1 MKYIVSDDHCQ
12 QEDLDTLA
20 TTTNSTTKTNS
31 TITTNSSTP
40 NTTHS
45 QQINIL
51 QSAMSDSLEPQI
63 PVIAKTIHSSSV
75 QQHTRANVN
84 CLAFQGQKGP
94 ALPLATSNVQT
105 RLPISLLVAP
115 AGTPSSTS
123 ALVSIDVL
131 NTKNSSHLIDSAEN
145 DLSNAIVFNNCDHP
159 CIFDHIYYRPELAA
173 FSNSLLESIYTTDV
187 APLVTAFLQP
197 QLTTVKSLGRTLQS
211 TANMTPVPSSTL
223 ISVSNPLVWFDHVFY
238 CVNSQPLSEPSP
250 CIAPSKAA
258 IQNNKYLKQGIV
270 LHSIDEILQSI
281 READRK
287 HDNSTSTLSLSYI
300 GVVGDRVFDLLAPT
314 GANISLP
321 RRNIDSASSL
331 EIPSI
336 HQLTSL
342 SEAVNILLRGLGSRQ
357 TLVDQAAHTPDA
369 IPGIILT
376 LSLTRRTWN
385 VSTDSYNT
393 FASKFNFVD
402 LIIPKSSDSSSKT
415 SPNVDSAQIQHHLA
429 SIEPILA
436 ALAAGRPVM
445 DSDFESSKLAMH
457 LKDSISSESSMCRLL
472 ARISPK
478 QIDLSSSCDILSFS
492 NRIRH
497 IPPTV
502 STEII
507 DEQVL
512 ATLSCKD
519 LQQTVIKLQNEI
531 KTLTDTSRSNLAG
544 PTLSDHKLIHNTA
557 ALLPPDLKH
566 VNALVQ
572 SKLDSLRV
580 DYKNLERHY
589 NFISTELALAQ
600 LNSSASV
607 NPSSDKRALLE
618 HGQLVTG
625 PFLDPHVDS
634 TRARSNSVNS
644 AESYTPSGMAGVS
657 GGKHENNS
665 MQTLYSSVGSS
676 NSYLDE
682 FNQSLLESTQVSSSD
697 STKIGSAS
705 LNDYK
710 HSLSTGD
717 VNLLTT
723 DNRIRMLEARLFEVT
738 RVARYYR
745 NQLFHHTNVQD
756 NIKDVNS
763 IDLTKQLP
771 VSVYI
776 EQLELQNK
784 TLKNIMQTQ
793 ETRLCQVTQTADQ
806 KLIDAHRVHTT
817 NAGSFENTC
826 TTSNTLSLHEHTT
839 NSTIPLLKVQNT
851 RTAHIEKIE
860 PNLADSKADCLTTDV
875 STKDAFTN
883 TDVIS
888 VSPRSKSTQND
899 FASSPVLELTQQDL
913 ALAWLQGESGIANY
927 KMHLLTTDFSK
938 QLEKRD
944 TDLSLTNAEHA
955 NVLTKL
961 ALSEDHI
968 KKHVDTLTEKQQL
981 IDQLKDDIKTLEGK
995 HDPFVKKHFELE
1007 TRFAEHISKRN
1018 NEVSQYEETV
1028 QILYGNVRDAR
1039 VQIQSLAHQNSL
1051 LQQKLESS
1059 AKSLSSAISPTDSAL
1074 NTPHES
1080 VATVDTRTLDFETE
1094 HKALQP
1100 QPPKSSQNAKTDEAL
1115 ILKIKYLQRLLQ
1127 SNVSN
1132 LEATKADHAAL
1143 VAELRAQLDNLTQS
1157 NNTLGTEYANSLQRY
1172 ADFLEKHKHLE
1183 SEYELLQKKHD
1194 HLTYVSS
1201 ESSAQSQAEIVQLKL
1216 KLDRM
1221 AVVSPTLTSE
1231 RAIAPVYFNLPPA
1244 GRSISPTSRPIS
1256 PDPTSAASFVSVSGR
1271 ASNRELMRLLN
1282 QLSIKCQQIDSQG
1295 IARLAW
1301 LAGELGIVSW
1311 KLHEEQEISAE
1322 LRRIVDSASQREQ
1335 RFVTIIEQLQDQLT
1349 APADKEL
1356 DQDESEL
1363 TVNDLRSKLAYA
1375 EATQRALSRTV
1386 EYYKMAYQHR
1396 DSDSSLEE
1404 LEKSRTVSVNNT
1416 PILLD
1421 TPSIQSKAQKSTPG
1435 SISDHSRDS
1444 LVKSHAPLK
1453 TNDGLVSSMKSLGE
1467 HENQS
1472 LDSVTQDQF
1481 DVHKMQKE
1489 LVRLSQL
1496 EVLYNALQNRM
1507 ALITRLESATQTPT
1521 VLTESQSTETLND
1534 VQDSNMLA
1542 VESESRSLSK
1552 HSSELDSTPV
1562 ADFCNIGAHESEY
1575 KLSTNLQLELHE
1587 LQSKYADLHQ
1597 NYMQKMSNIEN
1608 SACKFTQTMG
1618 ILQPVQVV
1626 KSLTMTDTSTSPI
1639 EFEPTNDR
1647 EHSLEVDTPVQNLK
1661 LENANGLQN
1670 YSSSY
1675 IADIENEA
1683 VLLRDR
1689 IVILEQLL
1697 ESKKSDSQASESAFS
1712 SDKLHEAAHLA
1723 FSTPKSV
1730 QNNDAQ
1736 IESQPEFSAHAI
1748 GTKLWEN
1755 EDKIEVGQDRGIADQ
1770 SHNIEKEK
1778 TGNPSALSN
1787 MWTGWFTRNT
1797 TQDLNSSYTA
1807 DHNTANSP
1815 TPQNYQVS
1823 RDDQPGTG
1831 FVANETQYY
1840 FPIQAEN
1847 ASLNGSPVLS
1857 EISENGDQS
1866 RDLAALSSTGVATSF
1881 QPSSHMDTIC
1891 MADRLSAALSDKDAL
1906 TARLAELQAQVDS
1919 QATLQAETQSA
1930 VHLAEQNLF
1939 STRQEN
1945 MRLVMK
1951 TQEMD
1956 TLISQLQ
1963 HRSLER
1969 SSFDVNNVHPVA
1981 VAEKEVQTIFNAD
1994 PNSANL
2000 SIANARIRHLE
2011 FSLQSY
2017 KDNLEQKTKELQSQP
2032 KVEDIPDNIS
2042 VKSKSNG
2049 WGNWFGIKPSS
2060 LSVPEV
2066 VYGNIST
2073 EETERM
2079 LQDDDDSFETESKLD
2094 NASRLSISRS
2104 SNVNTI
2110 PTQARQKEYHDL
2122 ENAQIYIK
2130 ELESKLASF
2139 THQASNVAKQCN
2151 GDHDDFNKRH
2161 MDQETQLSCLKKE
2174 AGDLQ
2179 ETVLKLSNEK
2189 TLTLMKMENE
2199 RQELQSRIAYLED
2212 LQQTFTLQKDK
2223 LETTIMGNIGKHDQ
2237 EKAELEAERDALLK
2251 QLDELQEHHD
2261 TAKSR
2266 SVELETTIMGNIGKH
2281 DQEKAELEAER
2292 DALLKQLDELQEHHD
2307 TAKSRSVELETT
2319 IMGNVEKHDQEKAE
2333 LEAERDALL
2342 KQLDELQEH
2351 HDTAKSRSVELETT
2365 IMGNV
2370 EKHDQEKAELE
2381 AERDALLKQL
2391 DELQEHH
2398 DTAKSRSVELET
2410 TIMGNVEKHDQE
2422 KAELEAER
2430 DALLKQ
2436 LDELQEHHD
2445 TAKSRSVE
2453 LETTIMGNIG
2463 KHDQEKAELEA
2474 ERDALLKQ
2482 LDELQEHHDTAKSR
2496 SVELETTI
2504 MGNAEKY
2511 GQERTEFEAER
2522 DALLKQLDELQE
2534 HHDTA
2539 KSRSVELETT
2549 IMGNVEKHDQE
2560 KAELEAERDAL
2571 LKQLDELQEHHDT
2584 AKSRS
2589 VELETTIMGNIGKHD
2604 QERTEFEAER
2614 DALLKQLDEL
2624 QEHHDTAKSRS
2635 VELETT
2641 IMGNVEKHD
2650 QEKAEL
2656 EAERDALL
2664 KQLDELQEHHDTA
2677 KSRSVELETT
2687 IMGNVEKH
2695 DQEKAEL
2702 EAERDALLKQLD
2714 ELQEH
2719 HDTAKSRSV
2728 ELETTIMGNI
2738 GKHDQEK
2745 AELEAER
2752 DALLKQLDELQEH
2765 HDTAKSR
2772 SVELETTIMGNVEK
2786 HDQEKAE
2793 LEAERDALLKQ
2804 LDELQEHH
2812 TIAKSRSVELETTI
2826 MDNIGKHD
2834 QEKAELEAERDALL
2848 KQLDELQEHHT
2859 IAKSRSVELE
2869 TTIMDNIGKHDQ
2881 EKAELE
2887 AERDALLKQLDELQ
2901 EHYGTAKRNNAELI
2915 STVQDAHDYISKL
2928 QSDLSHVSDQLN
2940 ALQARNFSL
2949 DSPQPN
2955 FYASESSIISQ
2966 NNLIRGIE
2974 ADKANL
2980 ADHIAQAEI
2989 DRHRQY
2995 VLADSKSPLSTTTIV
3010 TTTTTTHA
3018 LPPDA
3023 DTQHSDDNDD
3033 DDIVLLKTR
3042 AGPTY
3047 QPPIV
3052 NFSSPNEYVG
3062 NAFNDNR
3069 NLRSFAPTSQLP
3081 ATSQLDQPN
3090 TAQFEPSGLKHHEY
3104 HGIQPST
3111 AHKTVCQ
3118 PIPNNFTDSSY
3129 KQHIYASS
3137 DACLQ
3142 TDMSSQDIEALGDEM
3157 CELLLAVK
3165 QYKAT
3170 ILEAEQLQNQIQ
3182 DLEEWNQQLLDS
3194 LDAERGMRIESQGK
3208 LFSIQNDTALVQQET
3223 IATELLDIYRAH
3235 LVDVALDRD
3244 RYKQRLE
3251 TMAAHTS
3258 LNPTIENNITLTE
3271 TRRYVTAHDT
3281 QTPVTT
3287 LNLSSQDSLQRE
3299 EALCSPVL
3307 SVIES
3312 SISDTTSVPS
3322 ISFDS
3327 AVSLERNIVRRF
3339 STVSLRLHE
3348 PETRGSHEPSMNR
3361 QLHSKTSSF
3370 RIGQRTIMSSRS
3382 YQDMYRPNNESVSST
3397 ARLRSLVDRQAI
3409 DISKLEFELNRAQS
3423 ILNSQWDHI
3432 QVLSSQLQKS
3442 CSSLDRPSTS
3452 YDLSPSSS
3460 KNAPRIDVNI
3470 PSNIDLAPHFIEII
3484 SAPAAEKTLTTT
3496 TKSAAQPLHSRTTTF
3511 SASSL
3516 KTPATPE
3523 SFHLSNANQTTGTY
3537 FNPQKPLSMSEYE
3550 HERHLNFTEMIS
3562 QSQMMDFNHEL
3573 LAARRQIAEL
3583 QVKNTELSC
3592 VIERLESNRSGRKSN
3607 LFGWKPSK

>member
-369 IPGIILT
+369 MPGIILT

-793 ETRLCQVTQTADQ
+793 ETRLCQLTQTADQ

-860 PNLADSKADCLTTDV
+860 PNLVDSKADCLTTDV

-913 ALAWLQGESGIANY
+913 ALAWLQGESGITNY

-1453 TNDGLVSSMKSLGE
+1453 TNDGLVSNMKSLGE

-1472 LDSVTQDQF
+1472 LDSVTQDQL
-1481 DVHKMQKE
+1481 DVQTMQKE

-1521 VLTESQSTETLND
+1521 VSTESQSTETLND
-1534 VQDSNMLA
+1534 VQDSNLLA
-1542 VESESRSLSK
+1542 VESEPRSLSK

-1575 KLSTNLQLELHE
+1575 NLSTNLQLELHE

-1608 SACKFTQTMG
+1608 SACKFTQTME

-1647 EHSLEVDTPVQNLK
+1647 EHSLEVNTPVQNLK

-1807 DHNTANSP
+1807 DHNTVNSP

-2251 QLDELQEHHD
+2251 QLDELQEHH
-2261 TAKSR
+2261 TVAKSR
-2266 SVELETTIMGNIGKH
+2266 SVELETTIM
-2281 DQEKAELEAER
+2281 D
-2292 DALLKQLDELQEHHD
+2292 
-2307 TAKSRSVELETT
+2307 
-2319 IMGNVEKHDQEKAE
+2319 
-2333 LEAERDALL
+2333 
-2342 KQLDELQEH
+2342 
-2351 HDTAKSRSVELETT
+2351 
-2365 IMGNV
+2365 
-2370 EKHDQEKAELE
+2370 
-2381 AERDALLKQL
+2381 
-2391 DELQEHH
+2391 
-2398 DTAKSRSVELET
+2398 
-2410 TIMGNVEKHDQE
+2410 NVEKHDQE

-2463 KHDQEKAELEA
+2463 KHDQEKAE
-2474 ERDALLKQ
+2474 RDALLKQ
-2482 LDELQEHHDTAKSR
+2482 LDELQK
-2496 SVELETTI
+2496 
-2504 MGNAEKY
+2504 
-2511 GQERTEFEAER
+2511 
-2522 DALLKQLDELQE
+2522 
-2534 HHDTA
+2534 
-2539 KSRSVELETT
+2539 
-2549 IMGNVEKHDQE
+2549 
-2560 KAELEAERDAL
+2560 
-2571 LKQLDELQEHHDT
+2571 
-2584 AKSRS
+2584 
-2589 VELETTIMGNIGKHD
+2589 
-2604 QERTEFEAER
+2604 
-2614 DALLKQLDEL
+2614 
-2624 QEHHDTAKSRS
+2624 
-2635 VELETT
+2635 
-2641 IMGNVEKHD
+2641 
-2650 QEKAEL
+2650 
-2656 EAERDALL
+2656 
-2664 KQLDELQEHHDTA
+2664 
-2677 KSRSVELETT
+2677 
-2687 IMGNVEKH
+2687 
-2695 DQEKAEL
+2695 
-2702 EAERDALLKQLD
+2702 
-2714 ELQEH
+2714 
-2719 HDTAKSRSV
+2719 
-2728 ELETTIMGNI
+2728 
-2738 GKHDQEK
+2738 
-2745 AELEAER
+2745 
-2752 DALLKQLDELQEH
+2752 
-2765 HDTAKSR
+2765 
-2772 SVELETTIMGNVEK
+2772 
-2786 HDQEKAE
+2786 
-2793 LEAERDALLKQ
+2793 
-2804 LDELQEHH
+2804 
-2812 TIAKSRSVELETTI
+2812 
-2826 MDNIGKHD
+2826 
-2834 QEKAELEAERDALL
+2834 
-2848 KQLDELQEHHT
+2848 
-2859 IAKSRSVELE
+2859 
-2869 TTIMDNIGKHDQ
+2869 
-2881 EKAELE
+2881 
-2887 AERDALLKQLDELQ
+2887 
-2901 EHYGTAKRNNAELI
+2901 HYGTAKRNNAELI

>member
-369 IPGIILT
+369 MPGIILT

-793 ETRLCQVTQTADQ
+793 ETRLCQLTQTADQ

-860 PNLADSKADCLTTDV
+860 PNLVDSKADCLTTDV

-913 ALAWLQGESGIANY
+913 ALAWLQGESGITNY

-1453 TNDGLVSSMKSLGE
+1453 TNDGLVSNMKSLGE

-1472 LDSVTQDQF
+1472 LDSVTQDQL
-1481 DVHKMQKE
+1481 DVQTMQKE

-1521 VLTESQSTETLND
+1521 VSTESQSTETLND
-1534 VQDSNMLA
+1534 VQDSNLLA
-1542 VESESRSLSK
+1542 VESEPRSLSK

-1575 KLSTNLQLELHE
+1575 NLSTNLQLELHE

-1608 SACKFTQTMG
+1608 SACKFTQTME

-1647 EHSLEVDTPVQNLK
+1647 EHSLEVNTPVQNLK

-1807 DHNTANSP
+1807 DHNTVNSP

-2251 QLDELQEHHD
+2251 QLDELQEHH
-2261 TAKSR
+2261 TVAKSR
-2266 SVELETTIMGNIGKH
+2266 SVELETIIMDNAEKYG
-2281 DQEKAELEAER
+2281 QERTEFEAER

-2351 HDTAKSRSVELETT
+2351 HTVAKSRSVELETT

-2398 DTAKSRSVELET
+2398 TVAKSRSVELET
-2410 TIMGNVEKHDQE
+2410 TIMGNIGKHDQE

-2436 LDELQEHHD
+2436 LDELQEHH
-2445 TAKSRSVE
+2445 TVAKSRSVE

-2504 MGNAEKY
+2504 MGNIGKHD
-2511 GQERTEFEAER
+2511 QERTEFEAER

-2534 HHDTA
+2534 HHTVA

-2641 IMGNVEKHD
+2641 IMGNIGKHDQERTEFEAERDALLKQLDELQEHHTVAKSRSVELETTIMDNVEKHD

-2664 KQLDELQEHHDTA
+2664 KQLDELQEHHTIAKSRSVELETTIMGNVEKHDQEKAELEAERDALLKQLDELQEHHTIAKSRSVELETTIMDNVEKHDQEKAELEAERDALLKQLDELQEHHTIA

-2745 AELEAER
+2745 AER
-2752 DALLKQLDELQEH
+2752 DALLKQLDELQ
-2765 HDTAKSR
+2765 K
-2772 SVELETTIMGNVEK
+2772 
-2786 HDQEKAE
+2786 
-2793 LEAERDALLKQ
+2793 
-2804 LDELQEHH
+2804 
-2812 TIAKSRSVELETTI
+2812 
-2826 MDNIGKHD
+2826 
-2834 QEKAELEAERDALL
+2834 
-2848 KQLDELQEHHT
+2848 
-2859 IAKSRSVELE
+2859 
-2869 TTIMDNIGKHDQ
+2869 
-2881 EKAELE
+2881 
-2887 AERDALLKQLDELQ
+2887 
-2901 EHYGTAKRNNAELI
+2901 HYGTAKRNNAELI

>member
-1 MKYIVSDDHCQ
+1 
-12 QEDLDTLA
+12 
-20 TTTNSTTKTNS
+20 
-31 TITTNSSTP
+31 
-40 NTTHS
+40 
-45 QQINIL
+45 
-51 QSAMSDSLEPQI
+51 
-63 PVIAKTIHSSSV
+63 
-75 QQHTRANVN
+75 
-84 CLAFQGQKGP
+84 
-94 ALPLATSNVQT
+94 
-105 RLPISLLVAP
+105 
-115 AGTPSSTS
+115 
-123 ALVSIDVL
+123 
-131 NTKNSSHLIDSAEN
+131 
-145 DLSNAIVFNNCDHP
+145 
-159 CIFDHIYYRPELAA
+159 
-173 FSNSLLESIYTTDV
+173 
-187 APLVTAFLQP
+187 
-197 QLTTVKSLGRTLQS
+197 
-211 TANMTPVPSSTL
+211 
-223 ISVSNPLVWFDHVFY
+223 
-238 CVNSQPLSEPSP
+238 
-250 CIAPSKAA
+250 
-258 IQNNKYLKQGIV
+258 
-270 LHSIDEILQSI
+270 
-281 READRK
+281 
-287 HDNSTSTLSLSYI
+287 
-300 GVVGDRVFDLLAPT
+300 
-314 GANISLP
+314 
-321 RRNIDSASSL
+321 
-331 EIPSI
+331 
-336 HQLTSL
+336 
-342 SEAVNILLRGLGSRQ
+342 
-357 TLVDQAAHTPDA
+357 
-369 IPGIILT
+369 
-376 LSLTRRTWN
+376 
-385 VSTDSYNT
+385 
-393 FASKFNFVD
+393 
-402 LIIPKSSDSSSKT
+402 
-415 SPNVDSAQIQHHLA
+415 
-429 SIEPILA
+429 
-436 ALAAGRPVM
+436 M

-793 ETRLCQVTQTADQ
+793 ETRLCQLTQTADQ